1 GQQQR
6 VSIARALMNGG
17 EIILADEPTGA
28 LDSQSGVEVMKLLD
42 ELSAQGHTVIL
53 ITHAQEVA
61 DHARR
66 VIEIKDGLIVADP
79 GPQPPAN
86 PPVVNSWTARRG
98 GMSALAEGYE
108 AAKNA
113 VRALRANMLRSFLTL
128 LGIVIGVGS
137 VITMLAIGDGAQKQ
151 GLDAK
156 TG

>member
-1 GQQQR
+1 
-6 VSIARALMNGG
+6 
-17 EIILADEPTGA
+17 
-28 LDSQSGVEVMKLLD
+28 
-42 ELSAQGHTVIL
+42 
-53 ITHAQEVA
+53 
-61 DHARR
+61 
-66 VIEIKDGLIVADP
+66 

-137 VITMLAIGDGAQKQ
+137 VITMLAIGDGAKKQ
-151 GLDAK
+151 VIDAISSFGANLMNVNPGAGGNQRGGDRGSGSL
-156 TG
+156 TLEDIQAINDEVPNVIAAIPNQE